1 MRKFLTNCDAS
12 KAGKLID
19 ELKFRQRN
27 RVIEIGDPV
36 PVKGTNSTVESLKAI
51 NCVGIYEIILR

>member
-1 MRKFLTNCDAS
+1 MRKFLTNCPAS

-19 ELKFRQRN
+19 ELKFRQHN

-51 NCVGIYEIILR
+51 NYVGIYEIVH